1 MCTNVNTD
9 AKEVEK
15 EVQEQEYFRVA
26 YLRINIFLQITTNLF
41 KYSVHK
47 YTHESKVYICI
58 YISRATRNFCGTETK
73 IWAGFWAGWQC

>member
-1 MCTNVNTD
+1 MKIILLQLLGNMCINVNTD

-15 EVQEQEYFRVA
+15 EVPEYFRVA

-47 YTHESKVYICI
+47 YKHESKVII
-58 YISRATRNFCGTETK
+58 HKSRSEQCLWNRN
-73 IWAGFWAGWQC
+73 

>member
-1 MCTNVNTD
+1 MLSNYTD
-9 AKEVEK
+9 AKGVEK

-47 YTHESKVYICI
+47 YSHESKVII
-58 YISRATRNFCGTETK
+58 HKSRSEQFLWNRN
-73 IWAGFWAGWQC
+73 